1 MQRNEDGLCFSDFL
15 QSAARGL
22 LILHCLGK
30 VSSTV
35 LLYTVAHEMLRWKFS
50 IKVQSS
56 TLSSHEGKLGLQ
68 PQCGAHP
75 SQTTSQQHNSDRTA
89 QKYSRRTGFLQ
100 VLHKAQQPLGRL
112 LSSQSCQQV
121 SNQTNSFKSK
131 KTNKGFPSRSLSKW
145 AVVT

>member
-1 MQRNEDGLCFSDFL
+1 MCFSDFL
-15 QSAARGL
+15 QSAGRRL

-35 LLYTVAHEMLRWKFS
+35 LLYTAANEMLRWKYS

-68 PQCGAHP
+68 PRCGAHP

-89 QKYSRRTGFLQ
+89 QKYSRRRGFLQ
-100 VLHKAQQPLGRL
+100 ALHKAQQPLGRL

-121 SNQTNSFKSK
+121 SNQTNSFTFK
-131 KTNKGFPSRSLSKW
+131 KKKKKKGFPSCSLSTW